1 MSDFVGKTISLISK
15 KNLRYVGI
23 LESINADDATIAL
36 RSVRMF
42 GTEGRLGQPHLEVP
56 PGNDIYDY
64 VVFRGNDVEDLSVL
78 DVPIEQVRPIYP
90 PQPVGTSGFYP
101 PGPTPTS
108 QQQQPPQPPQTF
120 QQKPSATTA
129 NVKPGPSPAQ
139 AATGPTETAAAES
152 VASPSGPQQP
162 TKTSTEKPPT
172 KTADVAES
180 QPGTVPEPNR
190 SEKENVENDKE
201 VAQSQPE
208 SRPSKNSRAS
218 RESQTKDLDFKE
230 DFDFEQSNA
239 KFHREAQEEGEA
251 PKYNKQSSFF
261 DSISS
266 STEERGNNRN
276 RWAEERS
283 LNFDTFGESG
293 ARGGRGRG
301 RGRGRGNY
309 RGRGRGNYRGN
320 WRGRSEPKPEWA

>member
-1 MSDFVGKTISLISK
+1 MHQTQFQHTFSTLSPMSDFVGKTISLISK

-23 LESINADDATIAL
+23 LENINADDATIAL
-36 RSVRMF
+36 KSVRMF

-78 DVPIEQVRPIYP
+78 DVPIEQVRPVYP
-90 PQPVGTSGFYP
+90 PIGTSGLY
-101 PGPTPTS
+101 PTPTS
-108 QQQQPPQPPQTF
+108 QQPPYPQQFPPQPT
-120 QQKPSATTA
+120 ST
-129 NVKPGPSPAQ
+129 NVNQPGPSPAQ
-139 AATGPTETAAAES
+139 AATAPTET
-152 VASPSGPQQP
+152 SGAVPREQPQP
-162 TKTSTEKPPT
+162 TKTTQEQPPT
-172 KTADVAES
+172 KSTNETE
-180 QPGTVPEPNR
+180 PGSLPN
-190 SEKENVENDKE
+190 EAAKENIEEKD
-201 VAQSQPE
+201 VAQSQPG
-208 SRPSKNSRAS
+208 SRPKPKHTN
-218 RESQTKDLDFKE
+218 LDFKE

-239 KFHREAQEEGEA
+239 KFQREVKEQDEG

-266 STEERGNNRN
+266 STEEKGNNRN
-276 RWAEERS
+276 RWAEERN

-301 RGRGRGNY
+301 RGRGG
-309 RGRGRGNYRGN
+309 RGRGRGRGRGN